1 MTEASDQSSQTYLEK
16 LILGTWDWKYTI
28 DDYEG
33 VRPPNNRTTP
43 ESAGYKE
50 QQIYLENGQV
60 ETYRN
65 GELTETCPYRIE
77 VVYWGVEPGI
87 EGPFF
92 IST

>member
-28 DDYEG
+28 HDYEG
-33 VRPPNNRTTP
+33 ICPPNNSTTP

-65 GELTETCPYRIE
+65 GELTETCL
-77 VVYWGVEPGI
+77 
-87 EGPFF
+87 
-92 IST
+92 